1 MTTQLVFEDPYEDE
15 YESDGDVA
23 AQEQEEDGGD
33 GTEMDELE
41 DQLRVWRPGI
51 DTLGEDE
58 VSFLLAHI
66 VDRAHTCPCSHGR
79 DACRTCQ
86 C

>member
-15 YESDGDVA
+15 YESDGDA
-23 AQEQEEDGGD
+23 AAREHDDDGDD

-51 DTLGEDE
+51 DTLAEDE
-58 VSFLLAHI
+58 VSYLLAHI
-66 VDRAHTCPCSHGR
+66 VERPHTPFGETR
-79 DACRTCQ
+79 CRTCR